1 MKQLLIVTN
10 SQYANFG
17 DGSFLNNGSIAFI
30 KSSMEGKPN
39 DVVFTK
45 KPTENFSIIL
55 GRGNNQNFLIPEVDI
70 NSLQKSFT
78 NRPTGSNNDPQQV
91 NFEAIVTFP
100 EIIPGNTYGIRIIK
114 LGANV
119 GERNTWT
126 ATYDVPLGSTMS
138 KTDLRDKLTKQFYGL
153 HECINIDNNSD
164 SITIHGVDYTM
175 WDVQLLDS
183 MKQGS
188 VSITQAENTVIDKA
202 YLTNLASQCAAG
214 KGYNYTDCG
223 GTCLYSPEDI
233 PEGEYC
239 LFTLR
244 FQVGRNAGKTR
255 DEKVWQTV
263 HIAVQDATLAATIKS
278 ILDVEGNAPNPA

>member
-1 MKQLLIVTN
+1 MKQLLIVTD
-10 SQYANFG
+10 SEYANFDDNG
-17 DGSFLNNGSIAFI
+17 LKNGSI
-30 KSSMEGKPN
+30 
-39 DVVFTK
+39 VFTK
-45 KPTENFSIIL
+45 PSFNNDDDIFETKITENFSIML
-55 GRGNNQNFLIPEVDI
+55 GRGNKSCFVIPEVDI

-78 NRPTGSNNDPQQV
+78 NRATGSSNDPQKV
-91 NFEAIVTFP
+91 NFEASVYFP
-100 EIIPGNTYGIRIIK
+100 EITPGNTYGIRIIK
-114 LGANV
+114 LGTNV

-126 ATYDVPLGSTMS
+126 ATYDVPLNSTMS
-138 KTDLRDKLTKQFYGL
+138 KADLRAELIKQFYGL
-153 HECINIDNNSD
+153 VEYVEVENNGD
-164 SITIHGVDYTM
+164 DIIIRGIDYTM

-183 MKQGS
+183 MRQGS
-188 VSITQAENTVIDKA
+188 VGITQAENTVIDKA

-233 PEGEYC
+233 PDGDYC

-263 HIAVQDATLAATIKS
+263 HIAVQNPPLAATIKS
-278 ILDVEGNAPNPA
+278 MLDVKGNFPDPE